1 MYYSLTFEKGAKN
14 TWTDWGLI
22 AASPPM
28 VPPPKPEL
36 HLVAIPGR
44 HAGPVDL
51 TRAIFNEL
59 TYPRITGKWDFIRLE
74 EDSRTR
80 IEVYEEIRSW
90 LHGRKTQVQTE
101 DDPFH
106 YYQGYFT
113 IEEPKSKPN
122 TCEFSISYDLEPI
135 RYNLDGT
142 EDTTFLQR

>member
-28 VPPPKPEL
+28 VPPPAPQL
-36 HLVAIPGR
+36 NLVDIPGR

-51 TRAIFNEL
+51 TRAIFSEL
-59 TYPRITGKWDFIRLE
+59 KYPRITGTWEFIRI
-74 EDSRTR
+74 EDDIRTR
-80 IEVYEEIRSW
+80 IELYEEIRKW

-101 DDPFH
+101 DDMLH

-113 IEEPKSKPN
+113 IGEPQSGPN
-122 TCEFSISYDLEPI
+122 TVSITISYDLEPI

-142 EDTTFLQR
+142 EDTTFLRR